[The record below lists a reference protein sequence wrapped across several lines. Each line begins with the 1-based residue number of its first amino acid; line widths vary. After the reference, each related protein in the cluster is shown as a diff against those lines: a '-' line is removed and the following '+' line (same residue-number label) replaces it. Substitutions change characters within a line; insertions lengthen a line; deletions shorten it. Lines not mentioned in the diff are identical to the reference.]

1 MQATH
6 THDHDHDHDEP
17 TRLDNLQPW
26 LKMLVLLGLGLYFTW
41 NIASGNLTN
50 YINTRFVW
58 LSYLAAG
65 LFLLLALSSAWTLLR
80 ARQHEHHDHDGHDHA
95 HHDHAHNHDRMPW
108 TMLAVVALPLV
119 LGTLVPSRPL
129 GASAVDGSLALSAAN
144 TTTTS
149 TAFAI
154 NPLDRNVLDWL
165 RVFNS
170 VGDYEEVA
178 GEPADVIGF
187 VYREPNFGE
196 QRFMVA
202 RFTISCCVA
211 DASAIGVPVAWA
223 ETESLP
229 ADIWVRVQG
238 TFSVDDFRDDRVPVL
253 QATSV
258 EPVDQ
263 PQHPYLYP

>member
-6 THDHDHDHDEP
+6 THDNDHNHPKP
-17 TRLDNLQPW
+17 TRLDALQPW
-26 LKMLVLLGLGLYFTW
+26 LKTLVLLGLGVYFTW
-41 NIASGNLTN
+41 NLVSGNLTN

-65 LFLLLALSSAWTLLR
+65 LFLLLAASSAWTLLR
-80 ARQHEHHDHDGHDHA
+80 ERRHDHDHDHGHL
-95 HHDHAHNHDRMPW
+95 HHDHNHDRMPW

-129 GASAVDGSLALSAAN
+129 GASAVDGSLMLTAAN

-149 TAFAI
+149 TAFTI

-165 RVFNS
+165 RIFSS
-170 VGDYEEVA
+170 VGDYEEVT
-178 GEPADVIGF
+178 GSPADVIGF

-223 ETESLP
+223 ETDSLP
-229 ADIWVRVQG
+229 ADTWVRVQG
-238 TFSVDDFRDDRVPVL
+238 TFAVGDFRDDRVPVL

-263 PQHPYLYP
+263 PEHPYLYP